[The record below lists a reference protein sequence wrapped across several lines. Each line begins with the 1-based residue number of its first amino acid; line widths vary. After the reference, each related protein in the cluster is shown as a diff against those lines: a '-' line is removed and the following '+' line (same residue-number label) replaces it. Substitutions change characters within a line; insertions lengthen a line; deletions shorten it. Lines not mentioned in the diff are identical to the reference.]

1 MNEIEAFL
9 AGSSFAVAGASRDRS
24 KYGNM
29 VLRALMRAGYA
40 PIPINPHEAE
50 IEGRRAYPD
59 LQSAPTIESL
69 AIITPPAVT
78 EMVVKDAIAAGVH
91 NLWMQPGAES
101 AAAIDQATEAGLM
114 VVAGGPCLLV
124 VLGFRGDSA

>member
-1 MNEIEAFL
+1 M
-9 AGSSFAVAGASRDRS
+9 
-24 KYGNM
+24 
-29 VLRALMRAGYA
+29 LRALMRAGYA

-78 EMVVKDAIAAGVH
+78 EILVKDAIAAGVH